1 MKPMNYM
8 KNLKNGSINLY
19 NMEEL
24 TKKTSTSYANAIVAL
39 CILIGAYFMFN
50 IVQGEHDK
58 LKQNFKTIDSLT
70 NEIHKIDSLH
80 KEKDSV
86 ITIYKDSIVYLDR
99 VIENDKIK
107 IVKIKEKYDKVRPTV
122 VKYTNTQLDSFF
134 SNRYGY

>member
-1 MKPMNYM
+1 MEKPI
-8 KNLKNGSINLY
+8 KKINI
-19 NMEEL
+19 
-24 TKKTSTSYANAIVAL
+24 SYTNAIIVL
-39 CILIGAYFMFN
+39 CILVGIYFMFN

-58 LKQNFKTIDSLT
+58 LKQNFKTIDSLKY
-70 NEIHKIDSLH
+70 EIHKIDSLH

-107 IVKIKEKYDKVRPTV
+107 IVKIKERYDKIRPTV

-134 SNRYGY
+134 ANRYGY